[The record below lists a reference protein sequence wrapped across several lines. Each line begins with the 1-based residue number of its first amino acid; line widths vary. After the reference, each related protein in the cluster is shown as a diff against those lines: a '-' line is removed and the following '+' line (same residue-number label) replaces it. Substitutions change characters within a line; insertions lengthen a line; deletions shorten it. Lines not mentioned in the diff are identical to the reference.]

1 MVHVPIL
8 GLHEE
13 VPLPV
18 HLQQTLV
25 QETRRIPQ
33 EEVQARFTD
42 NLHGVVQALETLT
55 ERLPIP
61 ETLPTHQA
69 EALVQIPADP
79 FQDHLEVAE
88 AAQEQGRLQ
97 VAVEEDDNPNPNF
110 KETKCS

>member
-1 MVHVPIL
+1 MPTL
-8 GLHEE
+8 RLPEE
-13 VPLPV
+13 ARLPER
-18 HLQQTLV
+18 LQQIQV
-25 QETRRIPQ
+25 RETHRIPQ

-42 NLHGVVQALETLT
+42 NLRGVVQALETLT

-97 VAVEEDDNPNPNF
+97 VAVEEDDNLNPNF
-110 KETKCS
+110 KETKRT